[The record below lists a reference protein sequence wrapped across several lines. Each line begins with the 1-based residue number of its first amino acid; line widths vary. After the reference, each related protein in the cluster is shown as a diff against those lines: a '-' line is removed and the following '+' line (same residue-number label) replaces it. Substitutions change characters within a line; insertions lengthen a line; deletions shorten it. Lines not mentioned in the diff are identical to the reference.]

1 MAKTRRVV
9 FSFDERS
16 LESLEKITKQ
26 GRYTSM
32 ASAVK
37 DSLQISHALQGQVE
51 QGFSE
56 IIVRNPQTN
65 EERVI
70 VIPTL
75 QTSNAPEETQ

>member
-37 DSLQISHALQGQVE
+37 DSLQISRALQGQVD

-75 QTSNAPEETQ
+75 QTSNAQEETQ

>member
-37 DSLQISHALQGQVE
+37 DSLQISRALQGQVE

-75 QTSNAPEETQ
+75 QTSNAQEDS